1 MSTQVIDFLKGNPN
15 ASKAAISEVTGIKG
29 LQLFNLLKK
38 MQTEGQIKSEGE
50 GNDTTYCIVEISAET
65 QNDEASTN
73 EAEKSPE
80 TNIEVVNTPANEHGG
95 EQANKEA
102 QDGEQKGGE
111 QTNQKVTTAS
121 EQATPR
127 NNNKFKFNGE
137 EYGKGPLVR
146 AVVAQFVA
154 DNPGITYKKLKEAF
168 PDDLLKRF
176 GICQDVEK
184 AREISG
190 AKYDRYFFKEDQ
202 VIKVKDKK
210 VVVSNQFTSDNL
222 KPFLKVCKELGYKI
236 K

>member
-1 MSTQVIDFLKGNPN
+1 
-15 ASKAAISEVTGIKG
+15 
-29 LQLFNLLKK
+29 
-38 MQTEGQIKSEGE
+38 MQTDGQIKSEGE
-50 GNDTTYCIVEISAET
+50 GNDTTYCIVEISTET
-65 QNDEASTN
+65 KNDEASMNDADT
-73 EAEKSPE
+73 SPE
-80 TNIEVVNTPANEHGG
+80 VNIEVVNTPANEQVG

-102 QDGEQKGGE
+102 EDGAQKSGEQA
-111 QTNQKVTTAS
+111 NQEVTTAS
-121 EQATPR
+121 EQTTPR

-137 EYGKGPLVR
+137 EFGKGPLVR

-154 DNPGITYKKLKEAF
+154 DNPGINYKKLKEAF

-190 AKYDRYFFKEDQ
+190 AKYDRYFFKEEQ

-210 VVVSNQFTSDNL
+210 VVVCNQFTSDNI
-222 KPFLKVCKELGYKI
+222 KPFLKVAKELGYKI